1 MDVILRTVETDE
13 DYDAWRRVRIAVV
26 PYERADTVAEL
37 RRDATPTRLFLLAER
52 DGVVVGSGSADRSQT
67 AGGGSATVRVMPEYR
82 RRGVGTVLLSSVAAY
97 LHGLGLPEIRG
108 MVDDPGSL
116 RFAERFS
123 FTEFD
128 RQVEQLRTVAEEP
141 DPGPPPTGIE
151 VVTLD
156 QRPELWAAAFESFGR
171 EALADF
177 AVAHPMR
184 VSVEEWN
191 NSWAGE
197 PMFLALAGPDVVG
210 CAGLHRDT
218 DRTERAENALTAVRR
233 DWRHRGLASYLKRR
247 TLHWAA
253 THGVTELYTWTQRG
267 NADMRRLNE
276 YLGYRYG
283 LQSITVARPL
293 PL

>member
-1 MDVILRTVETDE
+1 MDVNLRTVESDE
-13 DYDAWRRVRIAVV
+13 DYDAWRRVRIAVL

-37 RRDATPTRLFLLAER
+37 RRSATPTRLFLLAER
-52 DGVVVGSGSADRSQT
+52 DGVVVGSGSADRSET
-67 AGGGSATVRVMPEYR
+67 AGGGSATVRVTPEYR
-82 RRGVGTVLLSSVAAY
+82 RRGVGTVLLSRLAAH

-108 MVDDPGSL
+108 SVDDPGSL

-123 FTEFD
+123 FAEID
-128 RQVEQLRTVAEEP
+128 RQVEQLRTVGDEP
-141 DPGPPPTGIE
+141 DPGPPPPGIE
-151 VVTLD
+151 VVTVD
-156 QRPELWAAAFESFGR
+156 QRPELWPAAFERFGQ

-177 AVAHPMR
+177 AVANPMR
-184 VSVEEWN
+184 VTAEQWN

-197 PMFLALAGPDVVG
+197 PMFLAVAGTEVVG

-233 DWRHRGLASYLKRR
+233 DWRHRGLAGYLKRR

-253 THGVTELYTWTQRG
+253 TNGVTEVYTWTQRG